1 MRLPTLSARAG
12 IAILMAISLVLGA
25 NSALAD
31 DRGDRQGGKFDK
43 PGFNRHSERGG
54 RAHHRD
60 RTVRI
65 DKRRERND
73 RHDNRRDN
81 RFDSGSFFGGVVLG
95 SLLSANHSGANRYTA
110 SNYRGTLHY
119 GGRYGGHFDRRFD
132 LRRGQATGIRPTI
145 LRSVPQSS
153 DTDVSIAADMMAADL
168 TCGEEADSNT
178 VVYQTVIN
186 PAPVVTTSIVT
197 PPSVIRPSSSELPRR
212 LPEPTRRLLLDL
224 EGNCFDVSRD
234 SLGNEVRLQLDPAK
248 CSL

>member
-1 MRLPTLSARAG
+1 MRLPTLSARAR

-31 DRGDRQGGKFDK
+31 DRGDRRGGKFDK

-60 RTVRI
+60 R
-65 DKRRERND
+65 
-73 RHDNRRDN
+73 HDNRHDN

-119 GGRYGGHFDRRFD
+119 GGRYGSHFDRRFD
-132 LRRGQATGIRPTI
+132 LRRRTGYRYSTHYPTFGPTVFGHGRIYSSRYDGSRFDVWRGGQP
-145 LRSVPQSS
+145 
-153 DTDVSIAADMMAADL
+153 
-168 TCGEEADSNT
+168 SNT

-234 SLGNEVRLQLDPAK
+234 SLGNEVRLQLDPAQ

>member
-60 RTVRI
+60 R
-65 DKRRERND
+65 
-73 RHDNRRDN
+73 HDN

-132 LRRGQATGIRPTI
+132 LRRGTGYRYSTHYPTFGPTVFGHGRIYSSRYDGSRFDVWRGGRP
-145 LRSVPQSS
+145 
-153 DTDVSIAADMMAADL
+153 
-168 TCGEEADSNT
+168 SNT

-234 SLGNEVRLQLDPAK
+234 SLGNEVRLQLDPAQ

>member
-1 MRLPTLSARAG
+1 MRLPTLSARAS
-12 IAILMAISLVLGA
+12 IVILMAISLALGA

-31 DRGDRQGGKFDK
+31 DRGDRRGGKFDK
-43 PGFNRHSERGG
+43 PGFNRHNDRGG

-60 RTVRI
+60 
-65 DKRRERND
+65 RND

-132 LRRGQATGIRPTI
+132 LRRGTGYRYSTHYPTFGPTVFGHGRIYSSRFDVWRGGRP
-145 LRSVPQSS
+145 
-153 DTDVSIAADMMAADL
+153 
-168 TCGEEADSNT
+168 SNT

-212 LPEPTRRLLLDL
+212 LTEPTRRLLLDL

-234 SLGNEVRLQLDPAK
+234 SLGNEVRLQLDPAQ

>member
-1 MRLPTLSARAG
+1 MRLPTLSARAS

-31 DRGDRQGGKFDK
+31 DRGDRRGGKFDK
-43 PGFNRHSERGG
+43 PGFNRHNERGG
-54 RAHHRD
+54 RAHHR
-60 RTVRI
+60 
-65 DKRRERND
+65 D

-119 GGRYGGHFDRRFD
+119 GGRYGSHFDRRFD
-132 LRRGQATGIRPTI
+132 LRRRTGYRYSTHYPTFGPTVFGHGHIYSSRVDGSRFDVWRGGRP
-145 LRSVPQSS
+145 
-153 DTDVSIAADMMAADL
+153 
-168 TCGEEADSNT
+168 SNT

-234 SLGNEVRLQLDPAK
+234 SLGNEVRLQLDPDQ

>member
-1 MRLPTLSARAG
+1 MRLPTLSARAS
-12 IAILMAISLVLGA
+12 IVILMAISLVLGA

-31 DRGDRQGGKFDK
+31 DRGDRRGGKFDK
-43 PGFNRHSERGG
+43 PGFNRHNELGG

-65 DKRRERND
+65 DRRRERND
-73 RHDNRRDN
+73 RRDN

-95 SLLSANHSGANRYTA
+95 SLLSANHSGANRYTT

-132 LRRGQATGIRPTI
+132 LRRGTGYRYSTHYPTFGPTVFGHGRIYSSRYDGSRFDVWRGGRP
-145 LRSVPQSS
+145 
-153 DTDVSIAADMMAADL
+153 
-168 TCGEEADSNT
+168 SNT

-197 PPSVIRPSSSELPRR
+197 PPSVIRPSSSEPPRR

-234 SLGNEVRLQLDPAK
+234 SLGNEVRLQLDPAQ

>member
-1 MRLPTLSARAG
+1 MKTKSTGCTAG
-12 IAILMAISLVLGA
+12 
-25 NSALAD
+25 
-31 DRGDRQGGKFDK
+31 
-43 PGFNRHSERGG
+43 
-54 RAHHRD
+54 
-60 RTVRI
+60 
-65 DKRRERND
+65 
-73 RHDNRRDN
+73 
-81 RFDSGSFFGGVVLG
+81 GSFFGGVVLG

-119 GGRYGGHFDRRFD
+119 GGRYGSHFDRRFD
-132 LRRGQATGIRPTI
+132 LRRRTGYRYSTHYPTFGPTVFGHGHIYSSRVDGSRFDVWRGGQP
-145 LRSVPQSS
+145 
-153 DTDVSIAADMMAADL
+153 
-168 TCGEEADSNT
+168 SNT

-234 SLGNEVRLQLDPAK
+234 SLGNEVRLQLDPDQ

>member
-1 MRLPTLSARAG
+1 MRLPTLSARAS

-31 DRGDRQGGKFDK
+31 DRGDRRGGKFDK
-43 PGFNRHSERGG
+43 PGFNRHNDRGG

-60 RTVRI
+60 
-65 DKRRERND
+65 RND

-95 SLLSANHSGANRYTA
+95 SLLSANHSGANRYTT

-132 LRRGQATGIRPTI
+132 LRRGTGYRYSTHYPTFGPTVFGHGRIYSSRFDVWRGGRP
-145 LRSVPQSS
+145 
-153 DTDVSIAADMMAADL
+153 
-168 TCGEEADSNT
+168 SNT

-234 SLGNEVRLQLDPAK
+234 SLGNEVRLQLDPAQ

>member
-60 RTVRI
+60 R
-65 DKRRERND
+65 
-73 RHDNRRDN
+73 HDNRHDN

-132 LRRGQATGIRPTI
+132 LRRRTGYRYSTHYPTFGPTVFGHGHIYSSRVDGSRFDVWRGGQP
-145 LRSVPQSS
+145 
-153 DTDVSIAADMMAADL
+153 
-168 TCGEEADSNT
+168 SNT

-234 SLGNEVRLQLDPAK
+234 SLGNEVRLQLDPAQ

>member
-1 MRLPTLSARAG
+1 MRLPTLSARAS
-12 IAILMAISLVLGA
+12 IVILMAISLVLGA

-31 DRGDRQGGKFDK
+31 DRGDRRGGKFDK
-43 PGFNRHSERGG
+43 PGFNRHNDRGG
-54 RAHHRD
+54 RAHH
-60 RTVRI
+60 
-65 DKRRERND
+65 RERND

-132 LRRGQATGIRPTI
+132 LRRGTGYRYSTHYPTFGPTVFGHGRIYSSRFDVWRGGRP
-145 LRSVPQSS
+145 
-153 DTDVSIAADMMAADL
+153 
-168 TCGEEADSNT
+168 SNT

-234 SLGNEVRLQLDPAK
+234 SLGNEVRLQLDPAQ

>member
-1 MRLPTLSARAG
+1 MRLPTLSARAR

-31 DRGDRQGGKFDK
+31 DRGDRRGGKFDK
-43 PGFNRHSERGG
+43 PGFNRHNERGG
-54 RAHHRD
+54 RAHHR
-60 RTVRI
+60 
-65 DKRRERND
+65 D

-119 GGRYGGHFDRRFD
+119 GGRYGSHFDRRFD
-132 LRRGQATGIRPTI
+132 LRRGTGYRYSTHYPTFGPAVFGHGRIYSSRVDGSRFDVWRGGRP
-145 LRSVPQSS
+145 
-153 DTDVSIAADMMAADL
+153 
-168 TCGEEADSNT
+168 SNT
-178 VVYQTVIN
+178 VFYQTVIN

-197 PPSVIRPSSSELPRR
+197 PPSFIRPSSSELPRR
-212 LPEPTRRLLLDL
+212 LTEPTRRLLLDL

-234 SLGNEVRLQLDPAK
+234 SLGNEVRLQLDPAQ

>member
-1 MRLPTLSARAG
+1 MRLPTLSARAS
-12 IAILMAISLVLGA
+12 IVILMAISLVLGA

-31 DRGDRQGGKFDK
+31 DRGDRRGGKFDK
-43 PGFNRHSERGG
+43 PGFNRHNDRGG
-54 RAHHRD
+54 RAHNRD
-60 RTVRI
+60 
-65 DKRRERND
+65 RND

-95 SLLSANHSGANRYTA
+95 SLLSANHSGTNRYTA

-119 GGRYGGHFDRRFD
+119 GGRYRGHFDRRFD
-132 LRRGQATGIRPTI
+132 LRRGTGYRYSTHYPTFGPTVFGHGRIYSSRFDVWRGGRP
-145 LRSVPQSS
+145 
-153 DTDVSIAADMMAADL
+153 
-168 TCGEEADSNT
+168 SNT

-234 SLGNEVRLQLDPAK
+234 SLGNEVRLQLDPAQ

>member
-1 MRLPTLSARAG
+1 MRLPTLSARAS

-31 DRGDRQGGKFDK
+31 DRGDRRGGKFDK
-43 PGFNRHSERGG
+43 PGFNRHNERGG
-54 RAHHRD
+54 RAHHR
-60 RTVRI
+60 
-65 DKRRERND
+65 D

-132 LRRGQATGIRPTI
+132 LRRRTGYRYSTHYPTFGPTVFGHGHIYSSRVDGSRFDVWRGGRP
-145 LRSVPQSS
+145 
-153 DTDVSIAADMMAADL
+153 
-168 TCGEEADSNT
+168 SNT

-234 SLGNEVRLQLDPAK
+234 SLGNEVRLQLDPDQ